1 MSSGVSPG
9 THSDSVSEDP
19 IYSDRALDWLAE
31 SARHPDATPALGH
44 RVSAARRRRRM
55 SVAALGS
62 LALKLGEAPIWD
74 V

>member
-44 RVSAARRRRRM
+44 RVSAARRM
-55 SVAALGS
+55 MISVAALGS